1 MENRV
6 QEELESQAADIRPA
20 TGGSVLRPMVF
31 SLIQSSYAQT
41 QTFAEFAH
49 DVFEIVGAAVTVP
62 VAFAEGFLRSFVSIE
77 SVDEDESGRVIIR
90 PKPGASEEEMIR
102 EVDEIAARV
111 DPSAI
116 YNPVVRRQLDMVAEA
131 SDSVMQQDLQALAN
145 LTRGELHEALA
156 DLEPA
161 DLEPDERAAEINAV
175 RERLEKVRYA
185 LRRYQH
191 SGEGEP
197 PAP

>member
-1 MENRV
+1 
-6 QEELESQAADIRPA
+6 
-20 TGGSVLRPMVF
+20 MVF
-31 SLIQSSYAQT
+31 SMIQSSYAHT

-62 VAFAEGFLRSFVSIE
+62 VAFAEGFLRSFLAIE
-77 SVDEDESGRVIIR
+77 SVDEDESGHVVIR

-111 DPSAI
+111 DPSSI
-116 YNPVVRRQLDMVAEA
+116 YNPVVRERLDMVAEA
-131 SDSVMQQDLQALAN
+131 SDAVMQQDLQALAN
-145 LTRGELHEALA
+145 LTPDELHEALA
-156 DLEPA
+156 DLEPI
-161 DLEPDERAAEINAV
+161 DLEPDHRAAEVDAV

-191 SGEGEP
+191 GDETP
-197 PAP
+197 PPPP